1 MDKNRDKS
9 NVLIRSGF
17 SLVEIII
24 VIAIMAILI
33 GVIAL
38 AVLPNIQRS
47 RESKDLTKL
56 DNILAST
63 NIAIANNQIGEAGK
77 FEIGGSTPPEAGSV
91 SKKIYDAVEEELGDL
106 TNITLESSAAVGHGN
121 IKVGWIVTNPSA
133 PHIVVQLGDGNV
145 ACQYTTGDPSDSSG
159 NRLFKVEAGS
169 GADPFVP

>member
-1 MDKNRDKS
+1 MNKRNKYSKRE
-9 NVLIRSGF
+9 GF

-56 DNILAST
+56 DSIMAST
-63 NIAIANNQIGEAGK
+63 NIAIANNQIGEAGQ
-77 FEIGGSTPPEAGSV
+77 FEIGGTVPADGSV
-91 SKKIYDAVEEELGDL
+91 SRIIYDAVEKELGDL
-106 TNITLESSAAVGHGN
+106 TNIELESSAAAGNGN
-121 IKVGWIVTNPSA
+121 IKVGWIVTNPKA
-133 PHIVVQLGDGNV
+133 PHIVVQVGDGTV

-169 GADPFVP
+169 GADPFTS